1 MRPAVLAFT
10 FFGLLAVACAAP
22 GASSNDEQPAPD
34 APGSQERV
42 ARLEAEAR
50 ALVKAEGCAASGQ
63 CRAAPVGSRPCGG
76 PRTYV
81 AYCSATTD
89 SVALYRKLDELKVAE
104 DAHNQAAGMASTCEF
119 RTPPDVTSQGG
130 SCRATTTTP

>member
-1 MRPAVLAFT
+1 MRRAALSCALI
-10 FFGLLAVACAAP
+10 GLFAGACAAP

-34 APGSQERV
+34 APASQERV

-50 ALVKAEGCAASGQ
+50 ALVKADGCSSSGQ

-76 PRTYV
+76 PRAYV

-89 SVALYRKLDELKVAE
+89 SAALYRKLDELKVAE
-104 DAHNQAAGMASTCEF
+104 DAFNQAAGMASTCEF
-119 RTPPDVTSQGG
+119 RTPPDVTAQGG
-130 SCRATTTTP
+130 SCRATTTP

>member
-1 MRPAVLAFT
+1 MRPAAQSFALI
-10 FFGLLAVACAAP
+10 GLFALACAAP
-22 GASSNDEQPAPD
+22 GASSNEEPAAPD
-34 APGSQERV
+34 AAASQQRV

-50 ALVKAEGCAASGQ
+50 ALVKADGCTASSQ

-89 SVALYRKLDELKVAE
+89 SAALFRKLDELKVAE
-104 DAHNQAAGMASTCEF
+104 DAYNAASGLASTCEF
-119 RTPPDVTSQGG
+119 RSPPGVAAQGG
-130 SCRATTTTP
+130 TCRATTP